1 MALKGLMTLC
11 NMLDMAAC
19 AQTEYDVM
27 SAMVMKARHSHATC
41 KNYLTRGLSNTV
53 FSTSYS

>member
-11 NMLDMAAC
+11 SLLDMAAC

-27 SAMVMKARHSHATC
+27 SAMVMKARHSQTTC
-41 KNYLTRGLSNTV
+41 KNYLTKGLSQSI

>member
-11 NMLDMAAC
+11 SMLEMAAC

-27 SAMVMKARHSHATC
+27 SAMVMKARHSQTTG
-41 KNYLTRGLSNTV
+41 KNYLTKGLPHSV